1 MIKYKI
7 YCDMDG
13 VIADFDKRFK
23 QYTNMTPT
31 EYKIKYSIP
40 MFYNFVNNKGI
51 EFWTSIPWTID
62 GKKLWNYI
70 KKYQPT
76 LISVPTH
83 ENSSFLGKKMW
94 VENNIPNTPLIL
106 TPRKNKQ
113 DYAKPNA
120 ILIDDRFDTI
130 HEWNMKGGKGILFT
144 SAEQTINE
152 IQKIFGNAKII

>member
-1 MIKYKI
+1 
-7 YCDMDG
+7 MDG
-13 VIADFDKRFK
+13 VIADFDKRFE

-40 MFYNFVNNKGI
+40 MFYNFINNKGI

-70 KKYQPT
+70 KNYQPT
-76 LISVPTH
+76 LISVPTY
-83 ENSSFLGKKMW
+83 EDSSFLGKKMW
-94 VENNIPNTPLIL
+94 VEHNIPNTPLIL

-113 DYAKPNA
+113 DYAKLNT
-120 ILIDDRFDTI
+120 ILIDDRSDTI
-130 HEWNMKGGKGILFT
+130 YEWNIKGGKGILFT

-152 IQKIFGNAKII
+152 LEKLKFKRFGNIEII